1 MIFPKSSRVEDIL
14 CEIHAHTNQNV
25 FVTAAVGYFL
35 YKFIDIARS
44 LHRKINDPEFFQQ
57 IVYPFQINEIFLLY
71 TMSNDNLEDFMYRH
85 CRIVVSKRNLLV
97 SLFQNGAGCGRIQN
111 QKEGRPMEEKKLPHD
126 HGQSMERELEQ
137 LRTYYDISV
146 KDVICLDSSNIRPE
160 EWQLIARHVFE
171 DRAGYD
177 GIVVS
182 HGTDTMA
189 YTASAVTFMLPNI
202 DIPVVFTGSQL
213 PLTDMLSDGPDNLRT
228 AFAMAASGA
237 PGVFLAFDRKVMLG
251 CRAVKVRASG
261 FSAFESV
268 NARYA
273 ALVSNRGLVVDTDV
287 LPRRTGE
294 SKLLSDISKEVF
306 LLKLTPG
313 LNPAIFDMLAA
324 MGYKGIVIEAF
335 GLGGV
340 NVLHRGLRGI
350 HRCVEDGVSVV
361 VTTQCLYDSADL
373 QVYQV
378 GSKLLEL
385 GVIQGRDMTS
395 EAAMT
400 KLMWAIGQG
409 MNPAQVSELFG
420 QNLAGEV
427 TI

>member
-1 MIFPKSSRVEDIL
+1 MEKKKILLLTTGGTIASIPGGEGLEPRRSEVMELALDQLRKFYDITVEDL
-14 CEIHAHTNQNV
+14 
-25 FVTAAVGYFL
+25 
-35 YKFIDIARS
+35 
-44 LHRKINDPEFFQQ
+44 
-57 IVYPFQINEIFLLY
+57 
-71 TMSNDNLEDFMYRH
+71 M
-85 CRIVVSKRNLLV
+85 
-97 SLFQNGAGCGRIQN
+97 
-111 QKEGRPMEEKKLPHD
+111 
-126 HGQSMERELEQ
+126 
-137 LRTYYDISV
+137 
-146 KDVICLDSSNIRPE
+146 CLDSSNMTPKQ
-160 EWQLIARHVFE
+160 WQLIAERIFE
-171 DRAGYD
+171 RRKGFD

-202 DIPVVFTGSQL
+202 DKCVVFTGSQL
-213 PLTDMLSDGPDNLRT
+213 PLADMLSDGPANLRT
-228 AFAMAASGA
+228 AFAMAASEH
-237 PGVFLAFDRKVMLG
+237 PGIYLAFDRKVMLG

-273 ALVSNRGLVVDTDV
+273 AQVTNRGLVVDERV
-287 LPRRTGE
+287 LPVRRGKARLCLE
-294 SKLLSDISKEVF
+294 ISENIF

-313 LNPAIFDMLAA
+313 LNPAVFDVLAA

-340 NVLHRGLRGI
+340 NVLHKGLRGI
-350 HRCVEDGVSVV
+350 RRAVEDGISVV

-373 QVYQV
+373 RVYQV
-378 GSKLLEL
+378 GTKLLEL

-409 MNPAQVSELFG
+409 MNPEEIKELFAR
-420 QNLAGEV
+420 NLAGEV
-427 TI
+427 DIETGMEGSELQRIGE

>member
-1 MIFPKSSRVEDIL
+1 MDKKKIL
-14 CEIHAHTNQNV
+14 LLT
-25 FVTAAVGYFL
+25 TGGT
-35 YKFIDIARS
+35 IASMPGGEGLEPHRS
-44 LHRKINDPEFFQQ
+44 G
-57 IVYPFQINEIFLLY
+57 V
-71 TMSNDNLEDFMYRH
+71 
-85 CRIVVSKRNLLV
+85 
-97 SLFQNGAGCGRIQN
+97 
-111 QKEGRPMEEKKLPHD
+111 
-126 HGQSMERELEQ
+126 MERELEQ
-137 LRTYYDISV
+137 LRTYYDITV
-146 KDVICLDSSNIRPE
+146 QDVMCLDSSNITPE
-160 EWQLIARHVFE
+160 EWQQIARHIFE
-171 DRAGYD
+171 NRIGFD

-189 YTASAVTFMLPNI
+189 YSASAVTFMLPDI
-202 DIPVVFTGSQL
+202 DLPVVFTGSQL
-213 PLTDMLSDGPDNLRT
+213 PLADMLSDGPDNLRT
-228 AFAMAASGA
+228 AFAMAASGY

-273 ALVSNRGLVVDTDV
+273 AQVSNRGLVVDPEI
-287 LPRRTGE
+287 LPKQTGE
-294 SKLLSDISKEVF
+294 AKLCTDISRNVF

-313 LNPAIFDMLAA
+313 LNPAVFDMLAA

-340 NVLHRGLRGI
+340 NVLQKGLRGI
-350 HRCVEDGVSVV
+350 RRAVEDGISVV
-361 VTTQCLYDSADL
+361 VTTQCLYDSSDL
-373 QVYQV
+373 RVYQV
-378 GSKLLEL
+378 GNKLLEL

-409 MNPAQVSELFG
+409 MDQTEIAQLFE

-427 TI
+427 TA